1 MPDIALDSG
10 DTKVTKAIIFDLK
23 DLATIT
29 VEFEHYKDNS
39 MDEMCWDYIG
49 KRINSKLDKERHLKD
64 EGWAK
69 CHGSWPWK
77 DEIVFIEAA
86 DWAEAPM
93 TEYIAYSGNS
103 KEVHFRLGWKRG
115 E

>member
-39 MDEMCWDYIG
+39 MDEMC
-49 KRINSKLDKERHLKD
+49 
-64 EGWAK
+64 
-69 CHGSWPWK
+69 
-77 DEIVFIEAA
+77 
-86 DWAEAPM
+86 
-93 TEYIAYSGNS
+93 
-103 KEVHFRLGWKRG
+103 
-115 E
+115 